1 MVQEIDNKEDQLGG
15 QMSFLE
21 HLDEFR
27 KRLIRS
33 IIFVALAFIFCWFV
47 SDRIYNFLAVPIQK
61 ALAYAKT
68 RQIKVE
74 GKSGEETISPLSNL
88 QEGDKGRF
96 VFDKV
101 SKLGASPVPVG
112 TSVYVEVSSD
122 KEGKLGVFT
131 TEPILT
137 SSAIIPAGVRL
148 PLDLTVKPSDDPGTE
163 GQLIV
168 TTAVEPFTLYV
179 TVSLYAAIALSVP
192 FLLLQVW
199 GFISPALY
207 QHERGY
213 VTPFILLSSIFFVGG
228 MAFAYY
234 ILFPPSVTY
243 LLGLGQDFQLMLKA
257 TDYFD
262 LITLI
267 MLAMGLIFQ
276 MPAITY
282 VLSRIGIISAGLLIR
297 SWKIALVSILVIAAV
312 VSPTGDVPNL
322 MLFSAPMVLLYLVS
336 ILVAWVF
343 GKKRK
348 TDAQA
353 AAM

>member
-1 MVQEIDNKEDQLGG
+1 MEQTINNSDEHLGA

-33 IIFVALAFIFCWFV
+33 ILFVGIAFMFCWFV
-47 SDRIYNFLAVPIQK
+47 SDRIYNFLAVPVQR
-61 ALAYAKT
+61 ALSEAQS
-68 RQIKVE
+68 RRIKVE
-74 GKSGEETISPLSNL
+74 GKSGEELIQPLANL
-88 QEGDKGRF
+88 HEGDKGRF
-96 VFDKV
+96 IFDRV
-101 SKLGASPVPVG
+101 SRLGVSTVPVG
-112 TSVYVEVSSD
+112 TSVSVEVGKDSED
-122 KEGKLGVFT
+122 KLGVFT

-137 SSAIIPAGVRL
+137 SNAIIPEGVRL
-148 PLDLTVKPSDDPGTE
+148 PLDFTVKPSDAPGAE

-179 TVSLYAAIALSVP
+179 TVSLYAAIGLSIP

-207 QHERGY
+207 KHERGY
-213 VTPFILLSSIFFVGG
+213 VTPFILLSSTAFVAGA
-228 MAFAYY
+228 AFAYY

-282 VLSRIGIISAGLLIR
+282 VLSRIGIVNARMLLK
-297 SWKIALVSILVIAAV
+297 SWRIALVTILIIAAV

-322 MLFSAPMVLLYLVS
+322 MLFSAPMVFLYAVS
-336 ILVAWVF
+336 IFVAWVF

-348 TDAQA
+348 TDEQA
-353 AAM
+353 GLA

>member
-1 MVQEIDNKEDQLGG
+1 MEQTINNTEEHLGA

-33 IIFVALAFIFCWFV
+33 ILFVGIAFMFCWFV
-47 SDRIYNFLAVPIQK
+47 SDRIYNFLAVPVQK
-61 ALAYAKT
+61 ALSET
-68 RQIKVE
+68 RTRRIKVE
-74 GKSGEETISPLSNL
+74 GKNGEELIQPLSNL
-88 QEGDKGRF
+88 HEGDKGRF
-96 VFDKV
+96 VFDKA
-101 SKLGASPVPVG
+101 SRLGPSSVPVG
-112 TSVYVEVSSD
+112 TSVDVEVSKD
-122 KEGKLGVFT
+122 VDDKLGVFT
-131 TEPILT
+131 TEQILT
-137 SSAIIPAGVRL
+137 SNAIIPQGVRL
-148 PLDLTVKPSDDPGTE
+148 PLDLTLKPSDEPGTE
-163 GQLIV
+163 GQLII

-179 TVSLYAAIALSVP
+179 TVSLYGAIALSIP

-207 QHERGY
+207 KHERSY
-213 VTPFILLSSIFFVGG
+213 VTPFILLSSTAFVAGA
-228 MAFAYY
+228 AFAYY

-243 LLGLGQDFQLMLKA
+243 LLGLGQDFQPMLKA

-267 MLAMGLIFQ
+267 MLSMGLIFQ

-282 VLSRIGIISAGLLIR
+282 VLSRIGIVNAKMLLK
-297 SWKIALVSILVIAAV
+297 SWRWAIVTILIIAAV

-322 MLFSAPMVLLYLVS
+322 MLFSAPMVFLYAVS
-336 ILVAWVF
+336 IFVAWVF

-348 TDAQA
+348 TDEQA
-353 AAM
+353 GLA